1 MTLSRFLDD
10 RGPSW
15 DRLEALLRRAGSR
28 PERLGADGVLQLGAA
43 YRGAAA
49 DLAYARRAFPG
60 DPVVARLEQ
69 LVRRARALVYARSGP
84 RPSLRAFVVR
94 GYWRLVRDLG
104 GWLGLSAAALLLPAI
119 VVGVW
124 AALDPAVAAA
134 IVPGDFIDG
143 AAPPSLDRGLSSSE
157 SAAFSSQLFTNNIRV
172 TFMAFVAGAG
182 CVLPGVLLLAYNGAI
197 LGAVLGLA
205 AANDHLGTVLRLVT
219 AHGVL
224 ELSCIVVAGAAGMAV
239 GWSIVEPGERPRRLA
254 VRDRARPA
262 IGAIVGTAPVL
273 VICGLLEG
281 FVSPAGWPALAV
293 AAIGLGAAAVY
304 WTLIRVRGRRPAAE
318 PPPEA
323 APEPPPD
330 GLAALPQPAPA

>member
-10 RGPSW
+10 RGSSW
-15 DRLEALLRRAGSR
+15 EALEALLRRAGSR

-43 YRGAAA
+43 YRSAAA
-49 DLAYARRAFPG
+49 DLAYARRAFPQ

-84 RPSLRAFVVR
+84 RASLRTFVSR
-94 GYWRLVRDLG
+94 GYWRLVRGFG
-104 GWLGLSAAALLLPAI
+104 GWLGLSAAALLLPAL

-124 AALDPAVAAA
+124 AALDPAVAAT

-172 TFMAFVAGAG
+172 TFMAFVAGIG

-197 LGAVLGLA
+197 LGAVLGVA
-205 AANDHLGTVLRLVT
+205 AANGHLDTVLRLVT

-224 ELSCIVVAGAAGMAV
+224 ELSCIVVAGAAGMVV
-239 GWSIVEPGERPRRLA
+239 GWSLVDPGDRPRRLA

-262 IGAIVGTAPVL
+262 IGAVIGTAPVL
-273 VICGLLEG
+273 VLCGLIEG
-281 FVSPAGWPALAV
+281 FVSPAGMPAVVV
-293 AAIGLGAAAVY
+293 AAIGLGSAGTY
-304 WTLIRVRGRRPAAE
+304 WALVRIRGRE
-318 PPPEA
+318 PDAGRASDEDRAGP
-323 APEPPPD
+323 
-330 GLAALPQPAPA
+330 LAQPTWA